1 MRLLLAAASCL
12 SALWLTGFAVAETAR
27 RPDPPKISET
37 QDPEK
42 KAEYLESIPYK
53 PCPAS
58 VVLPNGRHAC
68 IGMPGNPELNSL
80 TIAKIQRPTWC
91 TDADDCILAMQ
102 ETTEIT
108 NEFLAR

>member
-42 KAEYLESIPYK
+42 KAEYLESHTLQAVSRQRRTAEWTSRMYRDARKSGVEQRDRSPRSSDRLGALTLMT
-53 PCPAS
+53 AS
-58 VVLPNGRHAC
+58 
-68 IGMPGNPELNSL
+68 
-80 TIAKIQRPTWC
+80 
-91 TDADDCILAMQ
+91 
-102 ETTEIT
+102 
-108 NEFLAR
+108 

>member
-12 SALWLTGFAVAETAR
+12 SALWLTGVAVAETAR

-68 IGMPGNPELNSL
+68 IGMPGNPESNSV
-80 TIAKIQRPTWC
+80 
-91 TDADDCILAMQ
+91 TDRQDPATDLVH
-102 ETTEIT
+102 
-108 NEFLAR
+108 

>member
-1 MRLLLAAASCL
+1 MHMRILLAAAACL
-12 SALWLTGFAVAETAR
+12 STLLLTGYAVAKTAR

-58 VVLPNGRHAC
+58 VVLVNGRHAC
-68 IGMPGNPELNSL
+68 IGLPGDPDSNNLHDRQNP
-80 TIAKIQRPTWC
+80 A
-91 TDADDCILAMQ
+91 ADFVPDSDDVHLS
-102 ETTEIT
+102 
-108 NEFLAR
+108 